1 MSLTSDLLRRIDSAP
16 QVFRGRDLQGSGSK
30 SGYGSAIDRM
40 IAKKILARTPQKGY
54 YKRLVPSAFQAY
66 AKSLDRKSRALGDNG
81 PEQNRVG
88 PRNAVAKPVEQLTR
102 RGRPQG
108 ENTNTRQLLQSMQGL
123 GESFTFGQ
131 VREVEPDMP
140 QGSVT
145 YVLKKA
151 VQHGL
156 VRRTGLGDY
165 IKLVPDLVAAYYD
178 EKRYS
183 ARPLV
188 THQAQEERSGGIL
201 RTGKNT
207 LLIVVDERA
216 FLVSKDQEVAFVK
229 RGKGTV

>member
-1 MSLTSDLLRRIDSAP
+1 MSLTSDLLRRIDGAP

-40 IAKKILARTPQKGY
+40 IAKKILARTGKKGV
-54 YKRLVPSAFQAY
+54 YKRIVPSAFQAY
-66 AKSLDRKSRALGDNG
+66 AKALNRKSSTTRALGENG
-81 PEQNRVG
+81 AEPNRVG

-108 ENTNTRQLLQSMQGL
+108 ENTNMRQLLQSMQSL

-145 YVLKKA
+145 YALKKA

-165 IKLVPDLVAAYYD
+165 TKMVPDMVAAYYD
-178 EKRYS
+178 EKRYA
-183 ARPLV
+183 ARP
-188 THQAQEERSGGIL
+188 AP
-201 RTGKNT
+201 
-207 LLIVVDERA
+207 A
-216 FLVSKDQEVAFVK
+216 
-229 RGKGTV
+229 RGKDNGAQIMPWDDDETFLIRVGKRTFLGQEIAVVKKGQV